1 MLGWCTKCGV
11 EKMPTVPKEEETGND
26 AFMVSYYKYDKVKQL
41 TGRLADDGVTP
52 IYTEHLKLCKV
63 TAPIG
68 TFMAYY
74 REKLQYF
81 VYHFSYMRITSR
93 CRRARSGFAPGDISL
108 IMDYSEKLNKMRSTQ
123 VQSQHWDTTAMT
135 IEVAVAEGYKPELD
149 AARLREIAEK
159 LRAAA
164 PAERGRVLDELAALQ
179 KKIYYHCSSYKPQV
193 AAVTTHNM
201 EVMLKELQASG
212 ELAKQGGTVW
222 LKTDGCAK
230 QYKCGKAFYLLC
242 KLAEK
247 LNVTVDQMLEVTG
260 HGKDEADG
268 HGGVFKNWLLG
279 EMQQGDFSASMAPS
293 LEAADVVDG
302 QVVDVAEVLCA
313 HARAGLTDLKP
324 AAMNSKRRAAS
335 NLKDRNYRTYTE
347 ADIGDAPAIKPM
359 TDDLSKDAPA
369 KTDYRTKATLAHNNY
384 RADSELIKLRR
395 KPVIAV
401 RRLACACEGCRR
413 ALQRPIA
420 TRYSPHDTCAHF
432 AEFGRLN
439 DWKLVE
445 LEASDDTAA
454 EIMADDEDL
463 QVQERTDEMLRLV
476 DAGDY
481 LAMVG
486 EDPKHAPDGYY
497 MVRATGAP
505 YELEADTVLPELRD
519 SSGQPLA
526 MPKGTWVVDVVYLNK
541 VPGSTRWY
549 TPFEAGDAKGRARVP
564 SHMVL
569 MAGVAMEVAVAPAPP
584 QAPAKKKAKSYTAA
598 DAKREAV
605 ARGEKCCRWRRTPR
619 SWTSWTLG
627 TCSACKVRNCG

>member
-279 EMQQGDFSASMAPS
+279 EMQQGDFSASVAPS

-335 NLKDRNYRTYTE
+335 NLKGRHFRTYTE

-401 RRLACACEGCRR
+401 RRLACACEGCRQ

-605 ARGEKCCRWRRTPR
+605 ARGATVLPLEAHAAIMDELDARD
-619 SWTSWTLG
+619 L
-627 TCSACKVRNCG
+627 

>member
-1 MLGWCTKCGV
+1 
-11 EKMPTVPKEEETGND
+11 MPTVPKEEETGND

-41 TGRLADDGVTP
+41 TGRMADDGVTP

-93 CRRARSGFAPGDISL
+93 CRRERSGFAPGDISL

-159 LRAAA
+159 LRAAE

-179 KKIYYHCSSYKPQV
+179 KKVYYHCSSYKPQV

-201 EVMLKELQASG
+201 EVMLRELQASG

-242 KLAEK
+242 KLSEK
-247 LNVTVDQMLEVTG
+247 LNVTIDQMLEVTG

-279 EMQQGDFSASMAPS
+279 EMQRGDFSASVAPS

-335 NLKDRNYRTYTE
+335 NLKDRNFRTYTE
-347 ADIGDAPAIKPM
+347 ADIGDAPAIKPL

-369 KTDYRTKATLAHNNY
+369 KADYRTKATLAHNNY
-384 RADSELIKLRR
+384 RADPELIKLRR

-413 ALQRPIA
+413 ALLQPIA
-420 TRYSPHDTCAHF
+420 TRYAPHDTCVHF

-445 LEASDDTAA
+445 LEASDGMAA

-463 QVQERTDEMLRLV
+463 QERTDEMLSLV
-476 DAGDY
+476 AAGDY

-486 EDPKHAPDGYY
+486 QDAEHARDGYY

-541 VPGSTRWY
+541 VPSATRWY
-549 TPFEAGDAKGRARVP
+549 TPFEAGDAEGRARVP

-569 MAGVAMEVAVAPAPP
+569 LAGVAMEVAVAPAAP
-584 QAPAKKKAKSYTAA
+584 QAHPKKKAKSYTAA

-605 ARGEKCCRWRRTPR
+605 ARGATILSAEAHAAIMDELDRRD
-619 SWTSWTLG
+619 L
-627 TCSACKVRNCG
+627 